1 MYESSL
7 LLWTIELNVSI
18 HEQRYKIKDCIIL
31 YVLIHLTQ
39 MEWIE

>member
-7 LLWTIELNVSI
+7 FLWTIELNVSI
-18 HEQRYKIKDCIIL
+18 NEQRYKIKDCIIL